1 LDLAL
6 LRLSHQ
12 DVSFDTATSSIFA
25 LLSNGIVSRE
35 DWGRQ
40 LRITRKTLHRWEVS
54 IISKCA
60 IAVEYWR
67 GRKDKKGLDEYQR
80 FVLLVI
86 YFKKTI
92 GVAQTNKQI
101 VDYLNGKDRDG
112 RSLVLSMKREQ
123 FYIYK
128 EQRNAN

>member
-1 LDLAL
+1 MDLAL
-6 LRLSHQ
+6 LRLSHR
-12 DVSFDTATSSIFA
+12 DVPFDTATSSIFA